1 MDLNLFSPTY
11 SNDDEECPLCIC
23 RYLPEHASEIDR
35 FERRLEAAE
44 TGCGTRTCVAL
55 VLLRA
60 EKEEFALLR
69 GMSEDRVTAHFDP
82 VFGNP
87 MCAYNRLKG
96 YDFFSLFDDT
106 NVENPKYVDF
116 VFDAYKNSRT
126 TSLALTPCSAY

>member
-1 MDLNLFSPTY
+1 M
-11 SNDDEECPLCIC
+11 
-23 RYLPEHASEIDR
+23 
-35 FERRLEAAE
+35 
-44 TGCGTRTCVAL
+44 
-55 VLLRA
+55 LLRA

-96 YDFFSLFDDT
+96 IRLFLSVRRHEPSKT
-106 NVENPKYVDF
+106 LSTWNF

-126 TSLALTPCSAY
+126 TSLCPYALLAVIVYQIMRNGVGGEFKKKHDFLWMYNCLHDHGLRLGNCADQMRGERVT